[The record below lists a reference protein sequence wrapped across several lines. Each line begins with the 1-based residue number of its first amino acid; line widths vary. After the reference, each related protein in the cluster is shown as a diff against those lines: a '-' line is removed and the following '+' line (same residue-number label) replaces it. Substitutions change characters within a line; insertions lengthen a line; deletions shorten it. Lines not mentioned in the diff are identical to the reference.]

1 MKKYIV
7 KYLTEN
13 YYIDKSQ
20 IGNAGI
26 YSLDDKREFKPP
38 VNANILISEIVTLFD
53 YPFTRTRWLIHYW
66 AKKQKLD
73 YSLDFYWKSHG
84 FGGSLITLM
93 TNPKD
98 DIIRKWEAS
107 GLLNNFDGSKQSI
120 TELYE
125 GNSRQLLT

>member
-7 KYLTEN
+7 RYLTEN
-13 YYIDKSQ
+13 YYLDKSQ

-26 YSLDDKREFKPP
+26 YSLDDNREIKPP
-38 VNANILISEIVTLFD
+38 VNANILINEIVTLFN

-66 AKKQKLD
+66 VKKQKPD

-84 FGGSLITLM
+84 IGGSLIILM

-98 DIIRKWEAS
+98 DIIIKWQTS
-107 GLLNNFDGSKQSI
+107 GFLDNIDGSKQSI
-120 TELYE
+120 AALYK
-125 GNSRQLLT
+125 SQAKQLL

>member
-7 KYLTEN
+7 RYLTEN
-13 YYIDKSQ
+13 YYLDKSQ

-26 YSLDDKREFKPP
+26 YSLDDNREIKPP
-38 VNANILISEIVTLFD
+38 VNANILINEIVTLFN

-66 AKKQKLD
+66 AKKQKPD

-84 FGGSLITLM
+84 IGGSLIILM

-98 DIIRKWEAS
+98 DIIRKWQES
-107 GLLNNFDGSKQSI
+107 GLLDNIDGSKQSI
-120 TELYE
+120 AALYE
-125 GNSRQLLT
+125 SQAKQLL